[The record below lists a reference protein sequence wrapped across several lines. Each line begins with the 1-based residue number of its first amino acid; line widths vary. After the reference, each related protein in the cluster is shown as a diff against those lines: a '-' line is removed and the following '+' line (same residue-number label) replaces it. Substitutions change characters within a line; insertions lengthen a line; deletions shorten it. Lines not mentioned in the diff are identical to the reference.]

1 MSPRALALRH
11 ARGTLSLDTPVVM
24 GVLNVTPDSFSDG
37 GRYLDPARALEHAQA
52 MRAEGASIVD
62 IGGES
67 TRPGAPPVPLEEQLR
82 RVLPIVRA
90 IARDS
95 AALVSVDTSH
105 PEVIEQSLA
114 EGASMINDVRAL
126 QVPGAL
132 AAAARGSAAICLM
145 HMKGEPA
152 TMQQAVQYGPAGVT
166 AEVREMLATRIDA
179 CRAAGIDAEHLC
191 IDPGFGFGKLAQ
203 HNLELLRNL
212 DQLSALG
219 RPLLVGLSRKSMLKT
234 LTGRDSG
241 DRLAGSI
248 ALATAAVLNGAAIIR
263 AHDVA
268 ATVDAVRVAA
278 ALRASAKINEAR

>member
-1 MSPRALALRH
+1 LSPRALALRH

-179 CRAAGIDAEHLC
+179 CRAAGIDAERLC

>member
-179 CRAAGIDAEHLC
+179 CRAAGIDAERLC